1 MTIRNSSQKGLVWK
15 VAINS
20 VEQEI
25 RRKRSKDVSVLVL
38 VNMELSKFN
47 KEKRIE
53 DARKIKSN
61 LVQPL
66 IRTIKE
72 RFKDY
77 GDKKEV
83 FDEMQII
90 DLEYWMND
98 KEHGNDKLIFLAYR
112 FSILLAHADFNKG
125 KALKECTKF

>member
-1 MTIRNSSQKGLVWK
+1 MWK

-38 VNMELSKFN
+38 VNMELNKFN
-47 KEKRIE
+47 KENRIE
-53 DARKIKSN
+53 NAHQIKSN

-77 GDKKEV
+77 GDEKV
-83 FDEMQII
+83 FDEMQRVL
-90 DLEYWMND
+90 DE
-98 KEHGNDKLIFLAYR
+98 
-112 FSILLAHADFNKG
+112 
-125 KALKECTKF
+125 

>member
-1 MTIRNSSQKGLVWK
+1 MWK
-15 VAINS
+15 VVINS
-20 VEQEI
+20 VKQET
-25 RRKRSKDVSVLVL
+25 RRIKRKDVNVLVL
-38 VNMELSKFN
+38 VNMELNKFN

-53 DARKIKSN
+53 NAHKIKSN

-72 RFKDY
+72 RLKDY

-83 FDEMQII
+83 FEEMQII
-90 DLEYWMND
+90 DLEYWMNN
-98 KEHGNDKLIFLAYR
+98 KNHGDDKLIFLAYR

>member
-1 MTIRNSSQKGLVWK
+1 ML
-15 VAINS
+15 A
-20 VEQEI
+20 
-25 RRKRSKDVSVLVL
+25 
-38 VNMELSKFN
+38 NMEFNKFN

-53 DARKIKSN
+53 NARKIKSN

-112 FSILLAHADFNKG
+112 FSILLARPDFNKE
-125 KALKECTKF
+125 KALIECTKF